1 MKKSMAIKLA
11 RAGISMLPAAFALAL
26 LFPGIAS
33 ATVISLSSPNSVNRI
48 LEGQPTNNFSGVFST
63 FNILNNDQSSLVA
76 TSNASLLGALNGIL
90 GALGSGQS
98 YSITSAIL
106 TAGGADDYAV
116 ASKAHLFLSGFDPNN
131 FTWNNCANGAG
142 CVSGSDYE
150 TIASATGFVDGSST
164 SWDLT
169 SDVADALASTNDF
182 NFFFP
187 AFGGTG
193 DSNTFTA
200 NVSWSI
206 DATITEAPLDIEE
219 KPKVPP
225 IPEPATLALFGVG
238 LLGLG
243 AARRRKKRAA

>member
-116 ASKAHLFLSGFDPNN
+116 AS
-131 FTWNNCANGAG
+131 TWNNCANGAG

-243 AARRRKKRAA
+243 RSLMSKTTAV